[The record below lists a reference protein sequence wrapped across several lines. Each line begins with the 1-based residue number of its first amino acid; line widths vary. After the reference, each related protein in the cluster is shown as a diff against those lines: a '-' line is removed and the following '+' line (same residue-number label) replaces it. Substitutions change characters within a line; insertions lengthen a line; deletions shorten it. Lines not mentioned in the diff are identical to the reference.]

1 MSLVCSLPLVNLEV
15 VFFSLCAFTFF
26 SLSEVQSYLEEH
38 VYKIDKNRAMNMAT
52 VVDKEGR

>member
-1 MSLVCSLPLVNLEV
+1 V